1 MELLLQKDD
10 ELSRDELG
18 TLKEITARLVVD
30 ENATPKFF
38 KPRPVPYAICGAN
51 EQIWIGLGV
60 LEKINHSEWAAPIVP
75 IPKADGSIR
84 ICGDCKVTFN
94 PALQVDQFPMPR
106 LKIYL
111 PAWQEARSSQS
122 LT

>member
-1 MELLLQKDD
+1 MKMPHQRFSNPDQY
-10 ELSRDELG
+10 
-18 TLKEITARLVVD
+18 
-30 ENATPKFF
+30 PM
-38 KPRPVPYAICGAN
+38 PYV
-51 EQIWIGLGV
+51 EPTSKIWIGLGV
-60 LEKINHSEWAAPIVP
+60 LEKINHSEWAAPKVP

-94 PALQVDQFPMPR
+94 PALQVDQFPMLC